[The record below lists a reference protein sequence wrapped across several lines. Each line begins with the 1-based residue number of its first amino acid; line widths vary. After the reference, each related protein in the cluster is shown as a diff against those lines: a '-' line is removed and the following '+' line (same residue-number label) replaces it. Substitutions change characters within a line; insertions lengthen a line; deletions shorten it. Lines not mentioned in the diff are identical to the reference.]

1 MDIDRLYLKN
11 SLDKLI
17 HTPNTHYLC
26 ENIKKGLSNE
36 NSMAT
41 DDGYYIE
48 IVNKIDAFFKVES
61 KYVIER
67 TTDMFNEMFY
77 YRFKEI
83 TNFLD
88 PFYKIEDSDYIT
100 KQILLPIKNLMS
112 SLSVSDS
119 DDREQERAKALINE
133 KILKDI
139 LDILNK

>member
-1 MDIDRLYLKN
+1 MKTLKN
-11 SLDKLI
+11 ISVIILFV
-17 HTPNTHYLC
+17 
-26 ENIKKGLSNE
+26 GLTFLTFYVTKS
-36 NSMAT
+36 
-41 DDGYYIE
+41 YYVFNDMNYKE

-88 PFYKIEDSDYIT
+88 PYYNIEDSDYIT
-100 KQILLPIKNLMS
+100 KQILLPLNNLMS
-112 SLSVSDS
+112 SLSVSDC
-119 DDREQERAKALINE
+119 DDREQERSKALINE

-139 LDILNK
+139 LNILDK